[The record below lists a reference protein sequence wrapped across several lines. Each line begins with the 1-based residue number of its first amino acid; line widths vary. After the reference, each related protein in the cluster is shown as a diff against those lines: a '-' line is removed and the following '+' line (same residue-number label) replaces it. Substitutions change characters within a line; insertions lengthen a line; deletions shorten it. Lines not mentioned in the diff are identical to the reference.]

1 MLRHLLIRVE
11 RMAEHDA
18 TAKPE
23 QVFLAQLP
31 LIERVARHTCR
42 RHHLSVQDAEEF
54 ESALKLKLIADD
66 YGVIRKFQGRSSLS
80 TFLTAVIQHFFL
92 DYLDHL
98 WGRWRPSAQARR
110 LGPVAVELERML
122 TAEDLPLGEA
132 CELLRT
138 NRRIG
143 MSTEELEA
151 LAARLPART
160 GRHFASEDVLAGLA
174 SPTDHADDL
183 IERSERDRLRSRIET
198 ALAHAMT
205 ELSGEDRLIL
215 RMNVQEGR
223 TVAAIA
229 RALGR
234 EPKGLYRRLE
244 QVRRDL
250 RDALVRQG
258 VRPADVDELLEN
270 PAPRPGRPILHT
282 SPSNGV

>member
-1 MLRHLLIRVE
+1 MS
-11 RMAEHDA
+11 EHGA
-18 TAKPE
+18 TPTPE

-42 RHHLSVQDAEEF
+42 RHHLPVQDAEEF

-66 YGVIRKFQGRSSLS
+66 YAVIRKFQGRSSLS

-92 DYLDHL
+92 DFLDHL

-122 TAEDLPLGEA
+122 TADDLPLGEA

-143 MSTEELEA
+143 MSTDELEA
-151 LAARLPART
+151 LAALLPART
-160 GRHFASEDVLAGLA
+160 ARRFASEEALVGLA

-183 IERSERDRLRSRIET
+183 VERSERDRLRSRIEAALGR
-198 ALAHAMT
+198 ALA

-215 RMNVQEGR
+215 RMNVQEGQ

-229 RALGR
+229 RALGL
-234 EPKGLYRRLE
+234 EPKSLYRRLE

-250 RDALVRQG
+250 REALLRQG
-258 VRPADVDELLEN
+258 VRAGDVDELLET
-270 PAPRPGRPILHT
+270 PTPPPGRPILHT
-282 SPSNGV
+282 RPSNGV